1 MSLHGPTTTI
11 DTLPANVLLEIF
23 SVCRMDEVGTAVR
36 TPWNWQRLAH
46 VCRTWR
52 HIMFVSSHHLRLEL
66 LCTHG
71 TPVKK
76 DLGHLPAFPIVVS
89 YLDGHD
95 DRLGDNLFAALEHRD
110 RVRVVEV
117 NVPDSLLEELATV
130 MQEPFPALTDL
141 WFESD
146 LSVTMPALPD
156 TFLGGSAPSLQTIYM
171 SGIPFPAAPTLLSS
185 ARDLVDVDLRNI
197 PPTGCIPPEAM
208 AACLGALPGLM
219 YLTFEFEWDMS
230 YPDRMH
236 LLPTT
241 RTVLP
246 ALVRFHF
253 TGLFEYFEDLVA
265 QIDTPQLISLQIEYL
280 EQEVTDFQIPQL
292 CKFIDRSE
300 NFDLSRFRH
309 GDLSVQPDAGAVIV
323 RLYPKAGPS
332 FRLSVQERAIGQIV
346 NQIPA
351 IFSNMGSIFVDS
363 KDAMDPL
370 QIGDGIQWLE
380 LFRPFTAVK
389 ALCVDD
395 RLSRHI
401 PLALNSVAEESAAE
415 VLPALEL
422 LCLESEPVTAVEEFV
437 AARQI
442 MGRPVTVFN
451 KRGEFERRFLAP
463 HISEFAKNFERFQQ
477 GLIPFDQVH
486 QEKPPALARDNFVR
500 LAKNY

>member
-1 MSLHGPTTTI
+1 MQSMILHGPRTTI
-11 DTLPANVLLEIF
+11 DTLPANVLVEIF
-23 SVCRMDEVGTAVR
+23 SVCRTDEVGTAVR
-36 TPWNWQRLAH
+36 TPWNWQRLAR

-52 HIMFVSSHHLRLEL
+52 HIMFASSHHLRLEL

-76 DLGHLPAFPIVVS
+76 DLGHLPVFPIVIS
-89 YLDGHD
+89 FLGSSFQDG
-95 DRLGDNLFAALEHRD
+95 DRDNLFAALEHRD

-171 SGIPFPAAPTLLSS
+171 SGIPFPAAPTLLLS
-185 ARDLVDVDLRNI
+185 ARDLVDVDLRDI

-236 LLPTT
+236 LLPVT

-253 TGLFEYFEDLVA
+253 KGLFEYFEDLVA
-265 QIDTPQLISLQIEYL
+265 QIDVPQLNSLRIEYL

-292 CKFIDRSE
+292 SKFFDRSE
-300 NFDLSRFRH
+300 KFKFFRFGRANI
-309 GDLSVQPDAGAVIV
+309 SVQPDAGTVLV
-323 RLYPKAGPS
+323 KLYPQAGPS
-332 FRLSVQERAIGQIV
+332 FRLSVQEGPIGQIV

-351 IFSNMGSIFVDS
+351 IFSN
-363 KDAMDPL
+363 
-370 QIGDGIQWLE
+370 
-380 LFRPFTAVK
+380 
-389 ALCVDD
+389 
-395 RLSRHI
+395 
-401 PLALNSVAEESAAE
+401 
-415 VLPALEL
+415 
-422 LCLESEPVTAVEEFV
+422 
-437 AARQI
+437 
-442 MGRPVTVFN
+442 VTVFDGWN
-451 KRGEFERRFLAP
+451 SSAHSPPRRHCAWTAGFRGTFLLHSTVLLKRVPLNCYQP
-463 HISEFAKNFERFQQ
+463 WSYFAWRVNR
-477 GLIPFDQVH
+477 
-486 QEKPPALARDNFVR
+486 
-500 LAKNY
+500 